1 MPAHIFSCAVM
12 EVEWNEQKRKENM
25 NSTRKR
31 VLIFLIAAVL
41 WMAGCAPSA
50 QGTPEAGPTST
61 ATPDP
66 LYSIHC
72 VRHTGINHLCYPGEA
87 LIGDNERLEQAARD
101 YCLYSALGF
110 LCSVHLWADEASVA
124 QTIPLTE
131 AEKASRIA
139 SFAIQ
144 NIGTACFKVYE
155 EGKAVYTTG
164 DCRN

>member
-1 MPAHIFSCAVM
+1 
-12 EVEWNEQKRKENM
+12 M

-31 VLIFLIAAVL
+31 GLILFIIAVL

-50 QGTPEAGPTST
+50 QGAPNAGPTGT

-72 VRHTGINHLCYPGEA
+72 VRHTGINHLCYPGKM

-101 YCLYSALGF
+101 YCLYSVNGF
-110 LCSVHLWADEASVA
+110 LCSIHLWADEASVA

-139 SFAIQ
+139 RFTIQ
-144 NIGTACFKVYE
+144 NIGTACFEVYDKGE
-155 EGKAVYTTG
+155 VVYTTG
-164 DCRN
+164 DCGN